1 MRRAPGM
8 PLLMLII
15 LLLLHTSL
23 VAIVA
28 WRDPV
33 AVLFATRGVAD
44 PVGVAAMLGL
54 VLARIGLVFGG
65 PPLLVVALAGAVPS
79 RPSAGG

>member
-1 MRRAPGM
+1 MRRVLGVPV
-8 PLLMLII
+8 LMLLI
-15 LLLLHTSL
+15 LLVLHTAL
-23 VAIVA
+23 AAVVA

-33 AVLFATRGVAD
+33 AVLFATRGIAD

-65 PPLLVVALAGAVPS
+65 PPLLVIGLAGAVPS
-79 RPSAGG
+79 RRGAGG